1 VTGRNGNTARSTAS
15 RLAKLAHQGDADERG
30 REAHHEAALHAGGA
44 VRGGLGG
51 ERIRPGGRRRL
62 GARRGGDRDGELHA
76 AAAVARG
83 AADEVVRAGLRE
95 RDLGVLVA
103 VRLDGVAGG
112 AGAVVRRAHLR
123 DRTELQYY

>member
-1 VTGRNGNTARSTAS
+1 VAS
-15 RLAKLAHQGDADERG
+15 AFVP
-30 REAHHEAALHAGGA
+30 AGGD
-44 VRGGLGG
+44 VSV
-51 ERIRPGGRRRL
+51 PG
-62 GARRGGDRDGELHA
+62 
-76 AAAVARG
+76 AAVARG